1 MELEERIREL
11 EEEIH
16 NTQKNKAT
24 ERHIGLLKARI
35 AHLRELEK
43 KQSKKRKVVK
53 GIRKSGDAT
62 CSISGPPSVG
72 KSTLINRLTSV
83 ESRVA
88 EYDFTTLKVI
98 EGMMIHK
105 GAHIQLLDTP
115 GLIGGAAKGK
125 GRGREVLSS
134 LRMCDLTIIIL
145 DPSTMDKKGGI
156 EKELYDAGMR
166 LNRKRPNI
174 RIKKTDRGG
183 TEVFGYG
190 DKEFVKDL
198 AREYG
203 ILNAKIS
210 VGKGSTTEDVIDF
223 FSGNVH
229 YTKALWFLNKVD
241 NGELD
246 VKGFDLQISAKYGK
260 NMEKLKDL
268 IFERLDLIRVYTDTD
283 TDTDADKEP
292 MVLKKGSTVR
302 DFCRRIHRDF
312 EEKFR
317 FARIWGS
324 SVRYDGQLVGLG
336 HVLND
341 EDTIKVEIKR

>member
-1 MELEERIREL
+1 MGTEERIIEI
-11 EEEIH
+11 EEEIY

-24 ERHIGLLKARI
+24 ERHIGLLKARM
-35 AHLRELEK
+35 AYLRELER

-83 ESRVA
+83 ESKVA
-88 EYDFTTLKVI
+88 GYDFTTLKVI
-98 EGMMIHK
+98 EGMMVHK
-105 GAHIQLLDTP
+105 GAHIQVLDTP

-125 GRGREVLSS
+125 GRGREILSS
-134 LRMCDLTIIIL
+134 LRVSDLMIIIL
-145 DPSTMDKKGGI
+145 DPGTIDKKEGI
-156 EKELYDAGMR
+156 EQEIYDAGIR
-166 LNRKRPNI
+166 LNRKRSNI

-183 TEVFGYG
+183 MEIFGHR
-190 DKEFVKDL
+190 DKRFVKDL

-210 VGKGSTTEDVIDF
+210 VGKGSTIEDVIDF
-223 FSGNVH
+223 FSGNVQ
-229 YTKALWFLNKVD
+229 YIKGLWVLNKVD
-241 NGELD
+241 NGELN

-268 IFERLDLIRVYTDTD
+268 IFERLDLIRVYTDTG
-283 TDTDADKEP
+283 TNKEP
-292 MVLKKGSTVR
+292 MILKKGSTVR
-302 DFCRRIHRDF
+302 DFCRGIHRDF

-324 SVRYDGQLVGLG
+324 SARYDGQLVGLG
-336 HVLND
+336 HILND